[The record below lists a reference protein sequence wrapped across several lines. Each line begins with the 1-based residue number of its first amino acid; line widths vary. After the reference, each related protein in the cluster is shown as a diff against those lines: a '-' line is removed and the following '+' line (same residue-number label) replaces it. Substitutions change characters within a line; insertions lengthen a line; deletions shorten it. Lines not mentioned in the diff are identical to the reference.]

1 VGRWPPPKPSSDPA
15 TVGPDPRSNQEEVE
29 VSSRRTLIL
38 VGAIVIGLVAV
49 LLVVNYVRGIEDRAN
64 NNAKRVDV
72 YVAKTDIPRG
82 TPGETA
88 SSNGSVGVAQIPQ
101 EFRPAS
107 AITTTDEIQKKVA
120 LFNIPQNTPIVQD
133 MFVDPAQ
140 SQISF
145 RQRLKNPEHVAIT
158 VSVDQVRGVAGF
170 LVPGDEVNLMILPA
184 NTNGGDKA
192 LLTTTARYLYQKVQI
207 LAVGQSTLLSPGEQ
221 SATTGTAAATA
232 NSGLITFNVPP
243 EAAQWIA
250 SAQQSGG
257 LYLSLVASDYVPK
270 PLPPLDPAASTLPG
284 ESGQLTP
291 YGPQGNKD

>member
-1 VGRWPPPKPSSDPA
+1 M
-15 TVGPDPRSNQEEVE
+15 
-29 VSSRRTLIL
+29 SSRRTLIL
-38 VGAIVIGLVAV
+38 VGAIALGLIAA
-49 LLVVNYVRGIEDRAN
+49 LLLFNYVRGIEDRAN

-88 SSNGSVGVAQIPQ
+88 SSDGAVGTAQIPQ

-120 LFNIPQNTPIVQD
+120 LFDIPQNTPIVQD

-140 SQISF
+140 TQISF
-145 RQRLKNPEHVAIT
+145 RERLKNPDHVAVT
-158 VSVDQVRGVAGF
+158 VSVDQVHGVAGF
-170 LVPGDEVNLMILPA
+170 LVPGDEVNLMITPQGEEDSGA
-184 NTNGGDKA
+184 AGIG
-192 LLTTTARYLYQKVQI
+192 ARYLYQKVQI

-221 SATTGTAAATA
+221 VQQASSSGQPAAAATG

-243 EAAQWIA
+243 DAAQWIA
-250 SAQQSGG
+250 TAQTGG
-257 LYLSLVASDYVPK
+257 SIYMTLVAADYQPR
-270 PLPPLDPAASTLPG
+270 PLPPIEQSNTLPG

-291 YGPQGNKD
+291 YGPNGNED

>member
-1 VGRWPPPKPSSDPA
+1 VGRWPPPKPSSDLA

-221 SATTGTAAATA
+221 SAATGAAAATA

-284 ESGQLTP
+284 ESGELTP

>member
-1 VGRWPPPKPSSDPA
+1 M
-15 TVGPDPRSNQEEVE
+15 
-29 VSSRRTLIL
+29 SSRRTLIL

-284 ESGQLTP
+284 ESGELTP

>member
-1 VGRWPPPKPSSDPA
+1 
-15 TVGPDPRSNQEEVE
+15 

-38 VGAIVIGLVAV
+38 VGAIALGLVAA
-49 LLVVNYVRGIEDRAN
+49 LLLFNYVRGIEDRAN

-88 SSNGSVGVAQIPQ
+88 ASDGAIGTAKIPQ

-140 SQISF
+140 TQISF
-145 RQRLKNPEHVAIT
+145 RERLKNPEHVAIT
-158 VSVDQVRGVAGF
+158 VSVDQIHGVAGF
-170 LVPGDEVNLMILPA
+170 LVPGDEVNLMVKF
-184 NTNGGDKA
+184 TNQGSSEIGA
-192 LLTTTARYLYQKVQI
+192 SLTSTMRYLYQKVQI

-221 SATTGTAAATA
+221 TSSTSGTSAATNA
-232 NSGLITFNVPP
+232 GSGLITFNVPP
-243 EAAQWIA
+243 EAAAWIA
-250 SAQQSGG
+250 SAQESGG
-257 LYLSLVASDYVPK
+257 LYLSLVAEDYTPK
-270 PLPPLDPAASTLPG
+270 PIAPIDPNNVTELPG
-284 ESGQLTP
+284 ENPAQLTP
-291 YGPQGNKD
+291 YGPTGNQD

>member
-1 VGRWPPPKPSSDPA
+1 VGRWPPPKPSSDLA

-158 VSVDQVRGVAGF
+158 ISVDQVRGVAGF
-170 LVPGDEVNLMILPA
+170 LVPGDEVNLMVFQA
-184 NTNGGDKA
+184 SSTTGGDA
-192 LLTTTARYLYQKVQI
+192 VLTSTARYLYQKVQI
-207 LAVGQSTLLSPGEQ
+207 LAGGQSTLLSPGEQ

-284 ESGQLTP
+284 ESGELTP

>member
-1 VGRWPPPKPSSDPA
+1 VGRGPTPKASSDLA

-284 ESGQLTP
+284 ESGELTP

>member
-1 VGRWPPPKPSSDPA
+1 MGRWPPPKPSSDLA

-284 ESGQLTP
+284 ESGELTP

>member
-1 VGRWPPPKPSSDPA
+1 
-15 TVGPDPRSNQEEVE
+15 

-38 VGAIVIGLVAV
+38 VGAIALGLVAA
-49 LLVVNYVRGIEDRAN
+49 LLLFNYVRGIEDRAN

-88 SSNGSVGVAQIPQ
+88 ASDGAIGTAKIPQ

-140 SQISF
+140 TQISF
-145 RQRLKNPEHVAIT
+145 RQRLKNPDHVAIT
-158 VSVDQVRGVAGF
+158 VSVDQVHGVAGF
-170 LVPGDEVNLMILPA
+170 LVPGDEVNLMVKFDNQGSSDVGASLKS
-184 NTNGGDKA
+184 TM
-192 LLTTTARYLYQKVQI
+192 RYLYQKVQI

-221 SATTGTAAATA
+221 TSTSGTTTATA
-232 NSGLITFNVPP
+232 SSGLLTFNVPP
-243 EAAQWIA
+243 EAAAWIA
-250 SAQQSGG
+250 SAQESGG
-257 LYLSLVASDYVPK
+257 LYLSLVAEDYTPK
-270 PLPPLDPAASTLPG
+270 PLPPIDPNNVTELPG
-284 ESGQLTP
+284 ENPAQLTP
-291 YGPQGNKD
+291 YGPTGNQD